1 MCVCVCL
8 CVCVCV
14 CVCVYRMLHQ
24 NPDKSNNFLKQNVF
38 NEKLNIIKKPFTLGI
53 PVEHNY
59 SIPH

>member
-1 MCVCVCL
+1 M
-8 CVCVCV
+8 
-14 CVCVYRMLHQ
+14 YKMRHQ